1 MPEKNYSADQILI
14 NEQDEVQHIL
24 GHPPGWILRWGISI
38 IFVLVAI
45 FILLSWI
52 IKYPDIIPA
61 RVLILG
67 EQPAIRVVAPAD
79 GKLTRLQV
87 ADKQM
92 VDSGAVLAVI
102 DNSASWEDIQRLKL
116 EMEKVTDIKSAQGW
130 LLYNPQRQLN
140 IGTLQYAYAAF
151 LQRLRDFQYFLRKDD
166 VQARVESLKQQMSR
180 LEELY
185 GKLENQKETFREEM
199 KLAEKNVKRNIELDK
214 EGLISDKE
222 LEDSQGEVLDYK
234 RRQENHETQQ
244 LDTKIRI
251 DQIRTQIIEI
261 EQGRTDG
268 KSERELGVRNEVQ
281 RLFGEI
287 KDWEQRFLLQAPI
300 AGQVSMTNIWSAQ
313 QFVRTNEEVFTI
325 VPESGRG
332 GIIGKAML
340 PVSNSG
346 KVKKGM
352 RVNIRLD
359 SYPYQ
364 EFGVVKASVNNSSLI
379 PEESNYVLEINI
391 PDTLR
396 TTYNFDIP
404 FRQEMEGTAH
414 IITEDRRVISRVFDR
429 IWSILKN
436 S

>member
-1 MPEKNYSADQILI
+1 MPEKNYRADQILI

-61 RVLILG
+61 RVVILG

-87 ADKQM
+87 ADKEM
-92 VDSGAVLAVI
+92 VDSGAVMAVI

-116 EMEKVTDIKSAQGW
+116 EMEQVADIKTASAW
-130 LLYNPQRQLN
+130 LAYNPQRQLN

-151 LQRLRDFQYFLRKDD
+151 LQRLRDFQYFLRKND
-166 VQARVESLKQQMSR
+166 VQARVESLQQQMTR

-185 GKLENQKETFREEM
+185 NKLESQKETFKEEM
-199 KLAEKNVKRNIELDK
+199 MLAEKNKKRNTELQK

-222 LEDSQGEVLDYK
+222 LEDAQGAVLDYK
-234 RRQENHETQQ
+234 RRQETHETQQ

-261 EQGRTDG
+261 EQSRTDG

-287 KDWEQRFLLQAPI
+287 RDWEQRFLLQAPI
-300 AGQVSMTNIWSAQ
+300 AGQVSMTRIWSAQ
-313 QFVRTNEEVFTI
+313 QFVRANEEVFII
-325 VPESGRG
+325 VPKSGRG
-332 GIIGKAML
+332 GIVGKAKL

-364 EFGVVKASVNNSSLI
+364 EFGVITATVNNSSLV
-379 PEESNYVLEINI
+379 PEESNYLLEINV
-391 PDTLR
+391 PDTLQ
-396 TTYNFDIP
+396 TTYNFEIP
-404 FRQEMEGTAH
+404 FRQEMQGTAH